1 IFDSEHDKK
10 GDEFFNI
17 NWSEITTEH
26 VLTLLCCFATEYNNV
41 ASSDYIRAMAG
52 EVEARQEPS
61 LLSPLINIIRGTQTL
76 AQKQV
81 PQGELTGKG
90 NYL

>member
-1 IFDSEHDKK
+1 
-10 GDEFFNI
+10 
-17 NWSEITTEH
+17 
-26 VLTLLCCFATEYNNV
+26 NV
-41 ASSDYIRAMAG
+41 ASADYIRAMAG

-76 AQKQV
+76 AQKRV
-81 PQGELTGKG
+81 PKGELTGKG

>member
-1 IFDSEHDKK
+1 
-10 GDEFFNI
+10 
-17 NWSEITTEH
+17 
-26 VLTLLCCFATEYNNV
+26 ATEYNNV
-41 ASSDYIRAMAG
+41 ASADYIRAMAG

-61 LLSPLINIIRGTQTL
+61 LLRPLINIIHGTQTL

>member
-1 IFDSEHDKK
+1 
-10 GDEFFNI
+10 
-17 NWSEITTEH
+17 
-26 VLTLLCCFATEYNNV
+26 
-41 ASSDYIRAMAG
+41 
-52 EVEARQEPS
+52 VEARREPS